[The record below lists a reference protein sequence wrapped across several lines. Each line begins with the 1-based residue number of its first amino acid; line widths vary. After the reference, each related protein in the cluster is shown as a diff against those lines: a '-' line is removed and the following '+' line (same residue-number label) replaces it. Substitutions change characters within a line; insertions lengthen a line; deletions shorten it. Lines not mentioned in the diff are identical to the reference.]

1 MKWEASKNATGKAA
15 HSDWSNYDDLYEYFW
30 SPDCFYLSWPMRD
43 DGDLSPLS
51 LLHQLFYASSR
62 VSWILS

>member
-30 SPDCFYLSWPMRD
+30 YVKNQ
-43 DGDLSPLS
+43 S
-51 LLHQLFYASSR
+51 L
-62 VSWILS
+62 

>member
-1 MKWEASKNATGKAA
+1 MKWEASKNATSKAA

-30 SPDCFYLSWPMRD
+30 SPDCFYLGWPMRD
-43 DGDLSPLS
+43 DGDLSPVSS
-51 LLHQLFYASSR
+51 LQQLFYASSR